1 MNELVALEKQL
12 EPLAPHFAQVLGN
25 TMPVERLVRTVVI
38 SAQRLPQLLDC
49 DRQSLFNGAMTF
61 AVLGLEVD
69 GATGQGYLVPF
80 NDRKRSLKIVQPI
93 IGYKGYNTL
102 GARSG
107 LTIAGGV
114 VREGDEFD
122 YDEGSK
128 AFVHHKRKLG
138 GEKER
143 KIVAAWSTA
152 TSTLRPA
159 IVKVLSIDE
168 LLSIKGKS
176 PRGTEPPWA
185 DREIGFP
192 AMCEKSAKRRLA
204 RDMPLNVF
212 QLAARMEEAFEEQG
226 KPAWISDH
234 RSVVIEG
241 EIIAPRHDSRT
252 PDAQE
257 LVAPA
262 HEIWNDRLAE
272 AAAKGTAAL
281 SLVWQDVPREHKLAL
296 KNNLETEH
304 KPAAAKVDGKM
315 LGTDPEPHGAEP
327 EPAPTHT
334 PRSAAGE
341 TRGGSNQQQPPAAA
355 GISQDKIA
363 LARQRGRDDRAKG
376 VKRSATPL
384 EYRAPDRTSE
394 ALGWIEGW
402 NEVKS

>member
-1 MNELVALEKQL
+1 MNELIALERQL

-25 TMPVERLVRTVVI
+25 MMPVERLVRTVVI
-38 SAQRLPQLLDC
+38 SAERMPRLLQC

-80 NDRKRSLKIVQPI
+80 NDRRRGIQIVQPV

-122 YDEGSK
+122 YGEGSK

-138 GEKER
+138 GERDR
-143 KIVAAWSTA
+143 KIIAAWSTA

-168 LLSIKGKS
+168 LLSIKAKS
-176 PRGTEPPWA
+176 PRGNEPPWA

-212 QLAARMEEAFEEQG
+212 QLAAGMEEAFEEQG
-226 KPAWISDH
+226 KPAWISEQ
-234 RSVVIEG
+234 RSVVIDG
-241 EIIAPRHDSRT
+241 EVIAPRHDNHTPAAEDLIAPPQTWSQRLAAAASKGTPALEALWETMPIEQKRLHREENQTVHKVTAARVDADLRRT
-252 PDAQE
+252 EPSPPAVATETAPDHAPNLTGAVETRSGGNQQSP
-257 LVAPA
+257 APA
-262 HEIWNDRLAE
+262 A
-272 AAAKGTAAL
+272 GL
-281 SLVWQDVPREHKLAL
+281 STL
-296 KNNLETEH
+296 
-304 KPAAAKVDGKM
+304 
-315 LGTDPEPHGAEP
+315 
-327 EPAPTHT
+327 
-334 PRSAAGE
+334 S
-341 TRGGSNQQQPPAAA
+341 
-355 GISQDKIA
+355 

-384 EYRAPDRTSE
+384 EYRAPDRASE
-394 ALGWIEGW
+394 AFEWIEGW
-402 NEVKS
+402 NEAKP